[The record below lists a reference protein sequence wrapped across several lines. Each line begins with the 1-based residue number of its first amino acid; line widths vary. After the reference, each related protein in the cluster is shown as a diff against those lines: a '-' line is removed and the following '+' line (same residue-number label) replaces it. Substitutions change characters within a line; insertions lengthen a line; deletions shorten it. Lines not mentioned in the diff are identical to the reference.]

1 MTTAAEEK
9 KNNNSTN
16 DGKRGD
22 DGTEEEDD
30 DREEETA
37 TYIWMV
43 ATGVASL
50 AMAWAG
56 KLWMAGML
64 AVVAGLFWASSHLLQ
79 PLSVAE
85 RKAIEYNI
93 WSAEDCYA
101 ELQQQ
106 PPHRLFDDVS
116 QLALLAALSKKYTN
130 IRNRSMVA
138 VGAADGEN
146 KPEALLSGRREEV
159 ALISHN
165 AAHEIIRKKMSE
177 KNDEEQ
183 DQDQDQQQQLLDDQ
197 VVDAAIALLALV
209 ATESPV
215 RRSYGADD
223 DGRRRLA
230 NILSVLQQALL
241 RAKRYRDNGA
251 QEQQA
256 AELQRKGCLLLGALA
271 NRNHNTTN
279 AAVDEPVSLG
289 QRIVAQGGIKCIVD
303 ALAWFRC
310 HEHVANWALWAIFT
324 LLYDQEDGDDNDTT
338 TSDQSVSVSSSSTNR
353 TTNTAIQQLL
363 NANGG
368 PAILAALEECGHD
381 VDVARHGMAI
391 IFHLVVAQNIPL
403 PPAPVIRIV
412 ELLML
417 HHTTTATTFRDDNH
431 VASADLS
438 FSTTATTAAESRI
451 PTNPDDMSHSAPQ
464 QFALMGRAIL
474 VRLGCNN
481 NKSSSTNSN
490 TNEK

>member
-1 MTTAAEEK
+1 MTAAAKEK
-9 KNNNSTN
+9 KDNSSNN

-22 DGTEEEDD
+22 DGKEEDDD

-64 AVVAGLFWASSHLLQ
+64 AVVAGLFWASGHLLT

-106 PPHRLFDDVS
+106 QPPQHRLLDDAS

-130 IRNRSMVA
+130 SRNRSIVA
-138 VGAADGEN
+138 VGTADGEN
-146 KPEALLSGRREEV
+146 RPDALLSARREEV
-159 ALISHN
+159 AMICHN
-165 AAHEIIRKKMSE
+165 AAQEIIRMKIKE
-177 KNDEEQ
+177 KNDEQQ
-183 DQDQDQQQQLLDDQ
+183 DQEQQLQDDQ
-197 VVDAAIALLALV
+197 VLDAAIALLALV

-230 NILSVLQQALL
+230 NVLSVLQQALL
-241 RAKRYRDNGA
+241 RAKLYRDNGA

-271 NRNHNTTN
+271 NLNHNKPN
-279 AAVDEPVSLG
+279 ADNEPLSLG
-289 QRIVAQGGIKCIVD
+289 QLIVTLGGIQCIVD

-310 HEHVANWALWAIFT
+310 HEHVAIWALWAIFT
-324 LLYDQEDGDDNDTT
+324 LLYDQEDGDDDAT
-338 TSDQSVSVSSSSTNR
+338 TSEQSVSMSSASTNR

-368 PAILAALEECGHD
+368 PAILAALEQCGHD

-391 IFHLVVAQNIPL
+391 VFHLVVANNIPL

-412 ELLML
+412 EQLLLL
-417 HHTTTATTFRDDNH
+417 HHSTSAT
-431 VASADLS
+431 ADLS
-438 FSTTATTAAESRI
+438 FSTSATAAESRI
-451 PTNPDDMSHSAPQ
+451 PTNPDELSHSAPQ

-481 NKSSSTNSN
+481 NKSSSTNSS
-490 TNEK
+490 TNKE